1 MKRALV
7 TVVVLLLVGC
17 GGGSSGGGDNPGTSP
32 TITGMEVCLIGD
44 DIPRTS
50 FVTGDIV
57 DGYIEVSDPDHDLA
71 YLHALEYYPA
81 TATEPYSDQ
90 IDWELSAQTHES
102 MIYLPLD
109 AFEVTGPE
117 GTWRLDFWAEDIE
130 GNLSDTYTFTY
141 TVTQ

>member
-1 MKRALV
+1 
-7 TVVVLLLVGC
+7 
-17 GGGSSGGGDNPGTSP
+17 
-32 TITGMEVCLIGD
+32 
-44 DIPRTS
+44 
-50 FVTGDIV
+50 
-57 DGYIEVSDPDHDLA
+57 
-71 YLHALEYYPA
+71 
-81 TATEPYSDQ
+81 
-90 IDWELSAQTHES
+90 